1 MFGDIGKVLDQICG
15 GWKPEQTEFTPCIE
29 AAMPSTSDGSTPG
42 TPDATLRLSSLV
54 TQPEMA
60 GPAALQA
67 ATDDLSGLLAQL
79 PTADEQRRLLVDA
92 GTMQREQMGLFLL
105 QQITPE
111 DGSL

>member
-1 MFGDIGKVLDQICG
+1 
-15 GWKPEQTEFTPCIE
+15 
-29 AAMPSTSDGSTPG
+29 MPSTSDGSTPG

-67 ATDDLSGLLAQL
+67 TSDALSDLLAQL
-79 PTADEQRRLLVDA
+79 PPADERHRLFVDA
-92 GTMQREQMGLFLL
+92 ATYQREQMDLFLL

>member
-1 MFGDIGKVLDQICG
+1 
-15 GWKPEQTEFTPCIE
+15 
-29 AAMPSTSDGSTPG
+29 
-42 TPDATLRLSSLV
+42 
-54 TQPEMA
+54 MA

-67 ATDDLSGLLAQL
+67 ATEALSGLLAQL

-92 GTMQREQMGLFLL
+92 GTVQREQMDLFLL

>member
-1 MFGDIGKVLDQICG
+1 
-15 GWKPEQTEFTPCIE
+15 
-29 AAMPSTSDGSTPG
+29 MPSTSDGSTPG

-67 ATDDLSGLLAQL
+67 SSDALSAMLAQL

-92 GTMQREQMGLFLL
+92 GTVQREQMDLFLL
-105 QQITPE
+105 QQTTQE